1 MEQRQH
7 VKNQWLRLFIK
18 ARKPTNLY
26 QINENKITLTHVVNT
41 ENKSQRENLK
51 VSHRKIRE
59 EAGTRPKIFYEAT
72 L

>member
-7 VKNQWLRLFIK
+7 VKNQWLRLFHK
-18 ARKPTNLY
+18 KSRKPTNLY

-59 EAGTRPKIFYEAT
+59 GSRNSSQNI